1 MPDDIPISKKSAE
14 DAKTR
19 TKREPKA
26 VREAHEKVQR
36 HVESGKP
43 GPSSDNVDPAPKS
56 NPKA

>member
-1 MPDDIPISKKSAE
+1 MPDEIPISRKTTE
-14 DAKTR
+14 DAKKR

-43 GPSSDNVDPAPKS
+43 GPASDNVDHAPKS
-56 NPKA
+56 NPSE